1 MASATRLPHS
11 GDREEERIGDRLNE
25 HDEMGNVGKGRRAE
39 KKKVERFK
47 KEMRTNWVKF

>member
-39 KKKVERFK
+39 KKKSNDLK
-47 KEMRTNWVKF
+47 KKCGQTG